1 MLDCQQRR
9 QLYGGKLI
17 AQSDLP
23 GCLAEAVWSQ
33 LQEHFGPEPREFG
46 GTDFLARLNRLREE
60 LAQPDWRGRCRE
72 FLTKLGI
79 PLEQFALDRFRLRGV
94 APGAERIPAA
104 AAAFYAH
111 RDVWYANPQNQINL
125 WLPLHEV
132 DRSNSFGFYPELF
145 EQPVDNDSETFDYE
159 QFQAGGGFQSTAQ
172 TLAHP
177 RWLAAEQ
184 PEPPF
189 AVELQRGQCLLFSAA
204 HLHRSLPNH
213 SGRIRFSLDMRLV
226 HREEGEAGVGA
237 PNCDNRSRGSVLP
250 DYAW

>member
-1 MLDCQQRR
+1 MLDSQQRK
-9 QLYGGKLI
+9 QLYGGELI
-17 AQSDLP
+17 VQSDLP
-23 GCLAEAVWSQ
+23 NCLAEAVWEQ
-33 LQEHFGPEPREFG
+33 LQEHFGSQPREFSG
-46 GTDFLARLNRLREE
+46 DDFLPRLNRLREE
-60 LAQPDWRGRCRE
+60 LAQPAWCQRCRD
-72 FLTKLGI
+72 FLGELGI
-79 PLEQFALDRFRLRGV
+79 GLEQFALDRFRLRGV
-94 APGAERIPAA
+94 APGADRIPAA

-145 EQPVDNDSETFDYE
+145 DQPVENDSETFDYDE
-159 QFQAGGGFQSTAQ
+159 FQAGGGFQSTAR
-172 TLAHP
+172 LAHP
-177 RWLAAEQ
+177 RWLANVQ
-184 PEPPF
+184 PEPPY

-213 SGRIRFSLDMRLV
+213 SEGIRFSLDMRLV
-226 HREEGEAGVGA
+226 HRGDGEAGLGA